1 MNTKG
6 FVKDVARVH
15 GALREV
21 IDPESGNESLVA
33 LKGCKIYIP
42 VRFSERGLANVGVET
57 TIVGLYA
64 IVLEDKYYA
73 VMVANAL
80 MRIDPVQT
88 NKVSFDG
95 DEYYEFVFNAGSTV
109 IPSLSLVK
117 QNTLVYRIY
126 DELFSKGRVPWY
138 MGYPELSKVFD
149 SAKKHAGANI
159 GADHEV
165 TELIVS
171 MIARNPNDR
180 SQYYRQ
186 FIQSPE
192 DLVNHPPVFIPLK
205 SVMYSATNTTNKL
218 GGSHMQDGI
227 ISALVSPSE
236 RVERIEGLL
245 RR

>member
-1 MNTKG
+1 MNALSFT
-6 FVKDVARVH
+6 KDVARVH
-15 GALREV
+15 AAFREV
-21 IDPESGNESLVA
+21 IDPVTGNESLVA
-33 LKGCKIYIP
+33 LKACKIYLP
-42 VRFSERGLANVGVET
+42 VRFTERGLASVGLET
-57 TIVGLYA
+57 TIVGLFA

-73 VMVANAL
+73 TMVVNAL
-80 MRIDPVQT
+80 MRIDPIAT
-88 NKVSFDG
+88 NKVTFDG
-95 DEYYEFVFNAGSTV
+95 DEYFEFVFHAGSTV

-126 DELFSKGRVPWY
+126 DEFISKGRVPWY
-138 MGYPELSKVFD
+138 MGYPELAKIFD
-149 SAKKHAGANI
+149 TAKKHAGANI

-165 TELIVS
+165 TELIIS

-180 SQYYRQ
+180 TQYYRQ

-192 DLVNHPPVFIPLK
+192 DLVAHPPAFIPLK

>member
-1 MNTKG
+1 
-6 FVKDVARVH
+6 
-15 GALREV
+15 
-21 IDPESGNESLVA
+21 VA
-33 LKGCKIYIP
+33 LKPLKIYLP

-57 TIVGLYA
+57 NIAGLYA
-64 IVLEDKYYA
+64 IVVDDKYYA

-80 MRIDPVQT
+80 MRIDPIAT
-88 NKVSFDG
+88 NKVVFDG

-117 QNTLVYRIY
+117 QNSLVYRIY
-126 DELFSKGRVPWY
+126 DEFISKGRVPWY
-138 MGYPELSKVFD
+138 MGYPELGKLFD
-149 SAKKHAGANI
+149 TARKHAGANI

-165 TELIVS
+165 TELIIS

-186 FIQSPE
+186 FIQSPQ
-192 DLVNHPPVFIPLK
+192 DLVTNPPVFIPLK

-218 GGSHMQDGI
+218 GGSYMQDGI

-245 RR
+245 LR